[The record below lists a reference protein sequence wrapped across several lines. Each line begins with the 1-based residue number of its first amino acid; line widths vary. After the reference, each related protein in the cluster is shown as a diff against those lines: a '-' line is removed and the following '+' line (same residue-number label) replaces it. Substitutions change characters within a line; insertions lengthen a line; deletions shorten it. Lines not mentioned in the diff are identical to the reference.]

1 MKGESESSDA
11 KRKTSI
17 LSNTKVFAKQ
27 NSLKSILKNRS
38 ENQPGEVSSD
48 PNCSVTSSNKSVNS
62 VAAKPR
68 PHNSLPGSFF
78 SRKNSKE
85 SELKLKFKKLTRS
98 NTIISESAVVDNG
111 KSSEAIRNKN
121 VSKTTHNGGKSLK
134 MKGTSFSESIS
145 DTWHG
150 SREVLKAAL
159 ANAMKAN
166 ENDDDKTAV
175 ERPILERLQHP
186 SVNGANLDM
195 EWSQLSKVQ
204 YYAAGGNTWLYSAV
218 LNGKRV
224 LVKTIKPRCNNEA
237 LAMKELES
245 ELEIHAHLSH
255 INIVELVGA
264 GLTTQGQRFIALER
278 LDGGSLSKLLITD
291 DEEKPTSEKD
301 EDRKKKEKSLFT
313 LREQLKHAR
322 SLADALLYCHSQ
334 AIPESM
340 IVHRDLKPDNIVFT
354 SDGLLKLIDF
364 GLAIKVENASHSS
377 DDVYEMSGKTGSY
390 RYMSPEVA
398 RELPYNHK
406 ADVYSFGLM
415 LWVLFTKEKP
425 YEGMDYNAL
434 LSKVWTGAME
444 RPPLNHHEWPAEL
457 CKLMQDCW
465 R

>member
-1 MKGESESSDA
+1 MFGRR
-11 KRKTSI
+11 KR
-17 LSNTKVFAKQ
+17 
-27 NSLKSILKNRS
+27 
-38 ENQPGEVSSD
+38 
-48 PNCSVTSSNKSVNS
+48 
-62 VAAKPR
+62 
-68 PHNSLPGSFF
+68 
-78 SRKNSKE
+78 
-85 SELKLKFKKLTRS
+85 
-98 NTIISESAVVDNG
+98 
-111 KSSEAIRNKN
+111 
-121 VSKTTHNGGKSLK
+121 
-134 MKGTSFSESIS
+134 SESINEVS
-145 DTWHG
+145 KNEKSSSSAFLKKGLSKTSHGGKIIAETSSASMMMTSSSHDTTKQHIKTRPGTMDRLGGTWHG
-150 SREVLKAAL
+150 SREFLKAAL
-159 ANAMKAN
+159 ANALTAQ
-166 ENDDDKTAV
+166 EEAV

-195 EWSQLSKVQ
+195 EWSQLTEVQ
-204 YYAAGGNTWLYSAV
+204 FYAAGGNTWLYSAE

-224 LVKTIKPRCNNEA
+224 LVKTIKPRCSNEA

-334 AIPESM
+334 AIPENM

-364 GLAIKVENASHSS
+364 GLAKKVENVTHFS

-398 RELPYNHK
+398 CGLPYNHK
-406 ADVYSFGLM
+406 ADVYSYGLL
-415 LWVLFTKEKP
+415 LW
-425 YEGMDYNAL
+425 
-434 LSKVWTGAME
+434 
-444 RPPLNHHEWPAEL
+444 
-457 CKLMQDCW
+457 
-465 R
+465 